1 MKFSKLFR
9 QLAVRV
15 HFAGVY
21 IYISFDWP
29 IVDDISSDESDIEKA
44 SAFSSPKHP
53 PAQPVQHTRINSV
66 SSTEPEGS
74 EAKKRLSAF
83 ASVSSP
89 ARKVQPNSTG
99 SQANSH
105 LVVPSQS
112 TVVNT
117 QAKSLHTQP
126 NVVPSEVMQ
135 REDEASSPSD
145 SSTLSDSDIYSS
157 LNVSHLAG
165 DNNQPWY
172 EAAPYGKDSD
182 SEHTVQS
189 ANVKATSPASVTS
202 TGLKIAV
209 CSKEYYL

>member
-1 MKFSKLFR
+1 M
-9 QLAVRV
+9 
-15 HFAGVY
+15 
-21 IYISFDWP
+21 
-29 IVDDISSDESDIEKA
+29 
-44 SAFSSPKHP
+44 
-53 PAQPVQHTRINSV
+53 
-66 SSTEPEGS
+66 
-74 EAKKRLSAF
+74 
-83 ASVSSP
+83 
-89 ARKVQPNSTG
+89 QPNSTG

-135 REDEASSPSD
+135 RADEASSPSD

-172 EAAPYGKDSD
+172 EAAPYSKDSD

-189 ANVKATSPASVTS
+189 ASVEPTSPASVTS

-209 CSKEYYL
+209 CLKEYCL